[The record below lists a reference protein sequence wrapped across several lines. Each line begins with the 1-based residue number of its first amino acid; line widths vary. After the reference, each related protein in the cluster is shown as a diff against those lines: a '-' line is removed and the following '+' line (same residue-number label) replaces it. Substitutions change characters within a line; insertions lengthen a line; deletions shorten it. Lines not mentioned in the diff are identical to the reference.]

1 MSVVAYV
8 SGHGLGHAAREVQI
22 LRRLPE
28 EIPLIVKTSSPAWFW
43 ESELTRPFTLI
54 PESYDVGCVQKD
66 SITIDIDATR
76 TAKCAM
82 DIKNRARFDAERR
95 WLESV
100 GAKVVVCD
108 VASFPLTVARSLGIP
123 ALLVANFTWVDIYEP
138 FAGFE
143 AILARLRAAYGHAD
157 LLIET
162 GLSLPMT
169 YFPRRYKAGLVARV
183 GQDRREKIPLTPPC
197 RVPSGCGEGGPRL
210 ALIYAG
216 NWGLPIAWERLK
228 EFPDWHFLTLTPPGS
243 VRPPNLTAL
252 SRDLMPH
259 EDLVASVDLVISK
272 PGYGIVGECL
282 ANGTPLLYGPR
293 TEFAEYLALDAA
305 LSDFPG
311 GLKVSGEEFVQLRWK
326 ETLRRVPARGRVERT
341 SAPGGERVR
350 ECIER
355 VWHGAD
361 PRTLDGY
368 GVPGL

>member
-28 EIPLIVKTSSPAWFW
+28 EIPLFVKTSSPAWFW

-54 PESYDVGCVQKD
+54 SESYDVGCVQKD
-66 SITIDIDATR
+66 SITLDIDATR
-76 TAKCAM
+76 TAKREM

-95 WLESV
+95 YLESV
-100 GAKVVVCD
+100 DARVVVCD

-123 ALLVANFTWVDIYEP
+123 ALLIANFTWVDIYEP
-138 FAGFE
+138 FVGFE

-162 GLSLPMT
+162 GLSLPME
-169 YFPRRYKAGLVARV
+169 YLPRRYEAGLVARI
-183 GQDRREKIPLTPPC
+183 GQDQREELPENGK
-197 RVPSGCGEGGPRL
+197 RL

-293 TEFAEYLALDAA
+293 PEFAEYLALDAA
-305 LSDFPG
+305 LSEFAG

-326 ETLRRVPARGRVERT
+326 ETLRRVPARGSVERT